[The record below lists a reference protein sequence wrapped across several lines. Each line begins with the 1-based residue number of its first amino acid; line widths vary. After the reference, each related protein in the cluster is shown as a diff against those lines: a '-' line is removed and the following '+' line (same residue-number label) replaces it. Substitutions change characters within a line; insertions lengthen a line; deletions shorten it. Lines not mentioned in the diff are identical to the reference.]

1 MSKVTRNLNE
11 ISHLYPMNFIQLLA
25 STFNKSEKAIQLTLE
40 LLQNGATMP
49 FIARYRKE
57 MTEGMDEV
65 QLEKLQDLLEENN
78 AFVNRRKS
86 IISSLTERNLLTDLL
101 LNAFE
106 NASNIHELEDLYLPF
121 KQKRKTR
128 ATVAKEKGLEPLAKM
143 IMKQELGD
151 LHQTAKRFFNKEV
164 EDENAALAGA
174 RDIIAEWISENV
186 PLRAKLRT
194 QFEKHAVLTTK
205 VAKGKE
211 LDGQKFKDYF
221 NFSEPLYKIPSHRF
235 LAVMRGNEEGFLS
248 FSALP
253 DEEKALQQL
262 NYVFVKNNSE
272 SAEQVQIAAKD
283 SYKRLIAPSLEN
295 EIIQI
300 AKDKADIAAIQVFA
314 ENLRQ
319 LLMLAPLGEKRVM
332 GIDPGFRSGCKIVC
346 LDKDGALLH
355 NENIYPHAPQNQE
368 KQAMAK
374 ISSLIGAYKI
384 EAVAIGNGTAGRET
398 ESFIQRMR
406 FDEKIQIFVVSEN
419 GASVYSA
426 SKIARD
432 EFPQYDVTV
441 RGAVSIGRRLQDPL
455 AELVK
460 IEPKSIGVGQ
470 YQHDVNQQLLTQKLN
485 NVVVSCVNQVGVNL
499 NTASHHLLAH
509 VSGIGPSLAQAIVQ
523 YRSENGMFTNRASLK
538 NVPRMGAKAFEQ
550 AAGFLRIQEGD
561 NPLDNSAVHPERYA
575 LVNKMAKDLKLNVSQ
590 LIGDASLKSKIDLK
604 NYVNDQ
610 IGIPTLEDILSEL
623 EKPGRDPRKK
633 IKMLVFDASVR
644 KPSDLQI
651 GMILPG
657 IVTNITAFGA
667 FVDVGVKQD
676 GLVHVSQMADR
687 FVSNPLEVVNLHQH
701 VKVKVM
707 EVDLERKR
715 IAFSMKEVA
724 Q

>member
-1 MSKVTRNLNE
+1 
-11 ISHLYPMNFIQLLA
+11 MNFIQFLA
-25 STFNKSEKAIQLTLE
+25 TTFSKSEKAIQQTFD

-57 MTEGMDEV
+57 MTDGMDEV
-65 QLEKLQDLLEENN
+65 QLEKFQDLMEENT
-78 AFVNRRKS
+78 ALLNRRKA
-86 IISSLTERNLLTDLL
+86 IIATLTERNLLNDGLVHGL
-101 LNAFE
+101 E
-106 NASNIHELEDLYLPF
+106 NATTIHELEDIYLPF

-128 ATVAKEKGLEPLAKM
+128 ALVAKEKGLEPLAKM
-143 IMKQELGD
+143 IMKQELAD
-151 LHQTAKRFFNKEV
+151 VHQTANRFITKEV
-164 EDENAALAGA
+164 ENEAAAIAGA

-186 PLRAKLRT
+186 SVRVKLRA

-205 VAKGKE
+205 VLKGKE
-211 LDGQKFKDYF
+211 VDGQKFKDYF
-221 NFSEPLYKIPSHRF
+221 NFSEPLYRIPSHRF
-235 LAVMRGNEEGFLS
+235 LAVMRGTEEGFIN

-253 DEEKALQQL
+253 DEEKAVQQL
-262 NYVFVKNNSE
+262 NYIFVKNNSE
-272 SAEQVQIAAKD
+272 AGQQVQMAAKD

-295 EIIQI
+295 EVVQL

-346 LDKDGALLH
+346 LDKDGALLY

-374 ISSLIGAYKI
+374 ISSLVGAYKI
-384 EAVAIGNGTAGRET
+384 EAIAIGNGTAGRET
-398 ESFIQRMR
+398 ENLIQRMR
-406 FDEKIQIFVVSEN
+406 FDEKIQVFVVSEN

-426 SKIARD
+426 SKIARE

-455 AELVK
+455 SELVK

-470 YQHDVNQQLLTQKLN
+470 YQHDVNQPLLTQKLT

-499 NTASHHLLAH
+499 NTASQHLLAH
-509 VSGIGPSLAQAIVQ
+509 VSGIGAGLAQSIIQ
-523 YRSENGMFTNRASLK
+523 YRKENGMFTNRASLK

-550 AAGFLRIQEGD
+550 SAGFLRIQEGD

-575 LVNKMAKDLKLNVSQ
+575 LVNKIAKDLKVNVSQ
-590 LIGDASLKSKIDLK
+590 LIGDTAIKSKINLQQ
-604 NYVNDQ
+604 YVNEQ
-610 IGIPTLEDILSEL
+610 IGIPTLEDILAEL

-633 IKMLVFDASVR
+633 IKMLVFDPSVR
-644 KPSDLQI
+644 KPSDLQV

-657 IVTNITAFGA
+657 IITNITAFGA

-676 GLVHVSQMADR
+676 GLVHVSQMADK
-687 FVSNPLEVVNLHQH
+687 FVSNPLEIVNLHQH
-701 VKVKVM
+701 VKVKVL

-715 IAFSMKEVA
+715 IAFTMKEVA

>member
-1 MSKVTRNLNE
+1 
-11 ISHLYPMNFIQLLA
+11 MNFIQFLA
-25 STFNKSEKAIQLTLE
+25 TTFSKSEKAIQQTFD

-57 MTEGMDEV
+57 MTDGMDEV
-65 QLEKLQDLLEENN
+65 QLEKFQDLMEENT
-78 AFVNRRKS
+78 ALLNRRKT
-86 IISSLTERNLLTDLL
+86 IIATLTERNVLNDSLLQGL
-101 LNAFE
+101 E
-106 NASNIHELEDLYLPF
+106 NATTIHELEDIYLPF

-128 ATVAKEKGLEPLAKM
+128 ALVAKEKGLEPLAKM
-143 IMKQELGD
+143 IMKQELPD
-151 LHQTAKRFFNKEV
+151 IHQTASRFITKEV
-164 EDENAALAGA
+164 INEEDAIAGA

-186 PLRAKLRT
+186 SVRAKLRA
-194 QFEKHAVLTTK
+194 QFEKHAILTTK
-205 VAKGKE
+205 VLKGKE
-211 LDGQKFKDYF
+211 VDGQKFKDYF
-221 NFSEPLYKIPSHRF
+221 NFSEPLYRIPSHRF
-235 LAVMRGNEEGFLS
+235 LAVMRGNEEGFIN

-253 DEEKALQQL
+253 DEEKAVQQL
-262 NYVFVKNNSE
+262 NYIFVKNNSE
-272 SAEQVQIAAKD
+272 AGQQVQIAAKD

-295 EIIQI
+295 EVVQL

-346 LDKDGALLH
+346 LDKDGALLY

-374 ISSLIGAYKI
+374 ISSLVGAYKI
-384 EAVAIGNGTAGRET
+384 EAIAIGNGTAGRET
-398 ESFIQRMR
+398 ESLIQRMR
-406 FDEKIQIFVVSEN
+406 FDEKIQVFVVSEN

-426 SKIARD
+426 SKIARE

-470 YQHDVNQQLLTQKLN
+470 YQHDVNQPLLTQKLT
-485 NVVVSCVNQVGVNL
+485 NVVVSCVNTVGVNL
-499 NTASHHLLAH
+499 NTASQHLLAH
-509 VSGIGPSLAQAIVQ
+509 VSGIGPSLAQAIIQ
-523 YRSENGMFTNRASLK
+523 YRKENGMFTNRASLK

-550 AAGFLRIQEGD
+550 SAGFLRIQDGD

-575 LVNKMAKDLKLNVSQ
+575 LVNKIAKDLKLNVSQ
-590 LIGDASLKSKIDLK
+590 LIGDTALKSKINLQQ
-604 NYVNDQ
+604 YVNEQ
-610 IGIPTLEDILSEL
+610 MGIPTLEDILAEL

-633 IKMLVFDASVR
+633 IKMLVFDPSVR
-644 KPSDLQI
+644 KPSDLKV

-657 IVTNITAFGA
+657 IITNITAFGA

-676 GLVHVSQMADR
+676 GLVHVSQIADK
-687 FVSNPLEVVNLHQH
+687 FVSNPLEIVNLHQH
-701 VKVKVM
+701 VKVKVL

-715 IAFSMKEVA
+715 IAFTMKEVT

>member
-1 MSKVTRNLNE
+1 
-11 ISHLYPMNFIQLLA
+11 
-25 STFNKSEKAIQLTLE
+25 
-40 LLQNGATMP
+40 
-49 FIARYRKE
+49 
-57 MTEGMDEV
+57 
-65 QLEKLQDLLEENN
+65 
-78 AFVNRRKS
+78 
-86 IISSLTERNLLTDLL
+86 
-101 LNAFE
+101 
-106 NASNIHELEDLYLPF
+106 
-121 KQKRKTR
+121 
-128 ATVAKEKGLEPLAKM
+128 
-143 IMKQELGD
+143 
-151 LHQTAKRFFNKEV
+151 
-164 EDENAALAGA
+164 
-174 RDIIAEWISENV
+174 
-186 PLRAKLRT
+186 
-194 QFEKHAVLTTK
+194 
-205 VAKGKE
+205 
-211 LDGQKFKDYF
+211 
-221 NFSEPLYKIPSHRF
+221 LYKIPSHRF

-262 NYVFVKNNSE
+262 NYVLVKNNSE

-346 LDKDGALLH
+346 LDKDGALLY

-384 EAVAIGNGTAGRET
+384 EAIAIGNGTAGRET
-398 ESFIQRMR
+398 ESLIQRMR

-590 LIGDASLKSKIDLK
+590 LIGDATIKSKIDLK
-604 NYVNDQ
+604 NYVNNQ

>member
-1 MSKVTRNLNE
+1 
-11 ISHLYPMNFIQLLA
+11 MNFIQLLA

-65 QLEKLQDLLEENN
+65 QLEKFQDLLEENN
-78 AFVNRRKS
+78 ALVNRRKS

-128 ATVAKEKGLEPLAKM
+128 ATVAKERGLEPLAKM
-143 IMKQELGD
+143 MMKQELGD
-151 LHQTAKRFFNKEV
+151 LRQTAKRFVNKEV

-211 LDGQKFKDYF
+211 IDGQKFKDYF

-509 VSGIGPSLAQAIVQ
+509 VSGIGPSLAQSIVQ

-590 LIGDASLKSKIDLK
+590 LIGDASIKSKIDFK

-633 IKMLVFDASVR
+633 IKMMVFDASVR

>member
-1 MSKVTRNLNE
+1 
-11 ISHLYPMNFIQLLA
+11 MNFIQLLA
-25 STFNKSEKAIQLTLE
+25 NTFNKSEKAIQLTLE

-65 QLEKLQDLLEENN
+65 QLEKFQDLLEENN
-78 AFVNRRKS
+78 AFVNRRNS

>member
-1 MSKVTRNLNE
+1 
-11 ISHLYPMNFIQLLA
+11 MNFIQLLA

>member
-1 MSKVTRNLNE
+1 
-11 ISHLYPMNFIQLLA
+11 MNFIQLLA

-65 QLEKLQDLLEENN
+65 QLEKFQDLLEENN
-78 AFVNRRKS
+78 ALVNRRKS

-128 ATVAKEKGLEPLAKM
+128 ATVAKERGLEPLAKM
-143 IMKQELGD
+143 MMKQELGD
-151 LHQTAKRFFNKEV
+151 LLQTAKRFVNKEV

-211 LDGQKFKDYF
+211 IDGQKFKDYF

-509 VSGIGPSLAQAIVQ
+509 VSGIGPSLAQSIVQ

-590 LIGDASLKSKIDLK
+590 IIGDASIKSKIDLK

>member
-1 MSKVTRNLNE
+1 
-11 ISHLYPMNFIQLLA
+11 MNFIQLLA
-25 STFNKSEKAIQLTLE
+25 STFNKSEKAIQQTLE

-57 MTEGMDEV
+57 MTEGMDEL
-65 QLEKLQDLLEENN
+65 QLEKFQDLLEENT
-78 AFVNRRKS
+78 AFLNRKKS

-101 LNAFE
+101 LSALE
-106 NASNIHELEDLYLPF
+106 NAANIHELEDLYLPF

-128 ATVAKEKGLEPLAKM
+128 ATVAKERGLEPLAKM
-143 IMKQELGD
+143 MMKQELGD
-151 LHQTAKRFFNKEV
+151 LHQTAKRFVNKEV

-295 EIIQI
+295 EVIQI

-346 LDKDGALLH
+346 LDKDGALLY

-509 VSGIGPSLAQAIVQ
+509 VSGIGPSLAQSIVQ

-538 NVPRMGAKAFEQ
+538 NVPRMGAKAYEQ

-575 LVNKMAKDLKLNVSQ
+575 LVNKIAKDLKLNVSQ
-590 LIGDASLKSKIDLK
+590 LIGDTSIKSKIDLK
-604 NYVNDQ
+604 NYVSDQ

-715 IAFSMKEVA
+715 IAFSMKEVT

>member
-1 MSKVTRNLNE
+1 
-11 ISHLYPMNFIQLLA
+11 MNFIQFLA
-25 STFNKSEKAIQLTLE
+25 TTFSKSEKAIQQTFD

-57 MTEGMDEV
+57 MTDGMDEV
-65 QLEKLQDLLEENN
+65 QLEKFQDLMEENT
-78 AFVNRRKS
+78 ALLNRRKA
-86 IISSLTERNLLTDLL
+86 IIATLTERNV
-101 LNAFE
+101 LNDSLFHELE
-106 NASNIHELEDLYLPF
+106 NATTIHELEDIYLPF

-128 ATVAKEKGLEPLAKM
+128 ALVAKEKGLEPLAKM
-143 IMKQELGD
+143 IMKQELAD
-151 LHQTAKRFFNKEV
+151 VHQTANRFITKEV
-164 EDENAALAGA
+164 ENEAAAIAGA

-186 PLRAKLRT
+186 SVRAKLRA
-194 QFEKHAVLTTK
+194 QFEKHAILTTK
-205 VAKGKE
+205 VLKGKE
-211 LDGQKFKDYF
+211 VDGQKFKDYF
-221 NFSEPLYKIPSHRF
+221 NFSEPLYRIPSHRF
-235 LAVMRGNEEGFLS
+235 LAVMRGTEEGFIN

-253 DEEKALQQL
+253 DEEKAVQQL
-262 NYVFVKNNSE
+262 NYIFVKNNSE
-272 SAEQVQIAAKD
+272 AGQQVQMAAKD

-295 EIIQI
+295 EVVQL

-346 LDKDGALLH
+346 LDKDGALLY

-374 ISSLIGAYKI
+374 ISSLVGAYKI
-384 EAVAIGNGTAGRET
+384 EAIAIGNGTAGRET
-398 ESFIQRMR
+398 ENLIQRMR
-406 FDEKIQIFVVSEN
+406 FDEKIQVFVVSEN

-426 SKIARD
+426 SKIARE

-470 YQHDVNQQLLTQKLN
+470 YQHDVNQSLLTQKLT
-485 NVVVSCVNQVGVNL
+485 NVAVSCVNQVGVNL
-499 NTASHHLLAH
+499 NTASQHLLAH
-509 VSGIGPSLAQAIVQ
+509 VSGIGAGLAQSIIQ
-523 YRSENGMFTNRASLK
+523 YRKENGMFTNRASLK

-550 AAGFLRIQEGD
+550 SAGFLRIQEGD

-575 LVNKMAKDLKLNVSQ
+575 LVNKIAKDLKVNVSQ
-590 LIGDASLKSKIDLK
+590 LIGDTAIKSKINLQQ
-604 NYVNDQ
+604 YVNEQ

-633 IKMLVFDASVR
+633 IKMLVFDPSVR
-644 KPSDLQI
+644 KPSDLQV

-657 IVTNITAFGA
+657 IITNITAFGA

-676 GLVHVSQMADR
+676 GLVHVSQMADK
-687 FVSNPLEVVNLHQH
+687 FVSNPLEIVNLHQH
-701 VKVKVM
+701 VKVKVL

-715 IAFSMKEVA
+715 IAFTMKEVA